1 MNIENKQTALDDD
14 AAIYQHLES
23 ESSAKSE
30 REKLS
35 ELSFKGKMRYL
46 WDYYALK
53 AFLVLLFGGLIVA
66 IIYNFFKPRP
76 DTIAEITVI
85 DSPWSSTAFEN
96 YSEYLLKELGLDTVG
111 SEIPISGGY
120 HSGSVEDSTTVA
132 TRLYASD
139 IDIMIA
145 PKDVILSYAE
155 NGTFYPLDIL
165 PDYLATAVSK
175 LDLIGT
181 SLGPDDGMHYYAF
194 GITGTALGK
203 FVDSEGAATYE
214 MYVAI
219 CRTSRQERRD
229 KLFGILNIMIG
240 Q

>member
-14 AAIYQHLES
+14 AAIYQRLES

-30 REKLS
+30 RQKLS
-35 ELSFKGKMRYL
+35 ELSFKGKIRYL

-53 AFLVLLFGGLIVA
+53 AFLVLLFGGIIVA
-66 IIYNFFKPRP
+66 IVYNFFKPRP
-76 DTIAEITVI
+76 ETIAEITVI
-85 DSPWSSTAFEN
+85 DSPWTADAFDN
-96 YSEYLLKELGLDTVG
+96 YSEYLLTELGLDTVG
-111 SEIPISGGY
+111 SDIPIAGGY
-120 HSGSVEDSTTVA
+120 HFGNVEDGTTIA

-139 IDIMIA
+139 IDLMIA

-155 NGTFYPLDIL
+155 NGALYPTDIL
-165 PDYLATAVSK
+165 PDYLTKAISK
-175 LDLIGT
+175 LELVGT
-181 SLGPDDGMHYYAF
+181 TLGPDDGMHYSGIGLKRTAF
-194 GITGTALGK
+194 EKYIDSNGTA
-203 FVDSEGAATYE
+203 SYE

-240 Q
+240 E